1 MSSAVSG
8 TLWSCA
14 QVFMYFSEKYSS
26 GMPNCPVLSKASHK
40 NEEPERSV
48 DKKAILRVGMPT

>member
-48 DKKAILRVGMPT
+48 DKKAI